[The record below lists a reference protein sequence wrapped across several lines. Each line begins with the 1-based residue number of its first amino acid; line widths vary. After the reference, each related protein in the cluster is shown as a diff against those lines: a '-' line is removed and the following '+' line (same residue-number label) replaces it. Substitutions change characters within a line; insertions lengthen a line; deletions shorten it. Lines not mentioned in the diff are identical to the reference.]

1 MVRSPKFVSNDR
13 LISASQDATVLV
25 WDVSGKRS
33 TWDALQPQV
42 KRVLREMKC
51 AGQTSRM

>member
-1 MVRSPKFVSNDR
+1 MVRSLKFVSNDR